1 MHPGIGAVPAH
12 STGHSAQQ
20 WKQSSDGIWEETWQ
34 FKVLEEDIFL
44 DQDLKGLA
52 ASRLFSGCFGNIVA
66 RHPQCHIAWIY
77 LTKRAKPLSRKYQ
90 WHWICHI
97 KETINYLMS
106 CLWGVQQ
113 DKQGDSFFMD
123 CGHQGTRHRFVY
135 MASLIVGEGDQTNW
149 SLILPHPPLR
159 LMLPAPWYE
168 YNWCFDWCLVL
179 WMSVERIHYCG
190 VHKQCSV
197 QRKKQNRSWKYSIWP
212 KYK

>member
-20 WKQSSDGIWEETWQ
+20 WKQSSDGIWEETWH
-34 FKVLEEDIFL
+34 FKVLEKDIFL

-66 RHPQCHIAWIY
+66 RHHQCHIAWIY

-106 CLWGVQQ
+106 CLWGVQK
-113 DKQGDSFFMD
+113 DKQGDSFFID
-123 CGHQGTRHRFVY
+123 LGHKAPICLYGHFDSGRRWSDKLVSDI
-135 MASLIVGEGDQTNW
+135 ASSSSASNVARTLIW
-149 SLILPHPPLR
+149 I
-159 LMLPAPWYE
+159 
-168 YNWCFDWCLVL
+168 
-179 WMSVERIHYCG
+179 
-190 VHKQCSV
+190 
-197 QRKKQNRSWKYSIWP
+197 
-212 KYK
+212 